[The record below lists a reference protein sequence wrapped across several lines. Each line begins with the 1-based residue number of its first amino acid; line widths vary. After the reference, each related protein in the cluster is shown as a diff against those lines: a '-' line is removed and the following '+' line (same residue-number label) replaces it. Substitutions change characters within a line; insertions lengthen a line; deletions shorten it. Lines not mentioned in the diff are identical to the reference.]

1 MGGALYA
8 AAARTV
14 AGELRRFGAG
24 DATGSRPHVRRILL
38 VSHGSAGLMACPEAL
53 FYGPDP
59 LGAVREAALETFAA
73 NCGLMMLVRRNLFAD
88 PIVALPVSGIAL
100 RALWLALT
108 VMVFCLFS
116 AALGRGF

>member
-8 AAARTV
+8 AAVRTV
-14 AGELRRFGAG
+14 ARELRRFGPG
-24 DATGSRPHVRRILL
+24 DPTESRLRVRRILL
-38 VSHGSAGLMACPEAL
+38 VSHGSAGLMACLEAPL
-53 FYGPDP
+53 YGPDP

-73 NCGLMMLVRRNLFAD
+73 NCGLLMRVRRNLFAD
-88 PIVALPVSGIAL
+88 PIVALPVPGIAL

-108 VMVFCLFS
+108 IMVFCLFS